1 MNILTD
7 RHKDNLHFI
16 RCNFPKQVFFQI
28 FTGLLVTLLQ
38 NTIVQFHFTL
48 QRIIH
53 FGIQLHTDV
62 EDISSGQFDGKQIK

>member
-7 RHKDNLHFI
+7 GHKDKLHFVI
-16 RCNFPKQVFFQI
+16 HNFPKQVFFQI

-38 NTIVQFHFTL
+38 NAEVQLHFTL
-48 QRIIH
+48 QCRIR

-62 EDISSGQFDGKQIK
+62 EDISSGESDGKQIK

>member
-16 RCNFPKQVFFQI
+16 RRDFPKHVFFQI

-38 NTIVQFHFTL
+38 N
-48 QRIIH
+48 
-53 FGIQLHTDV
+53 
-62 EDISSGQFDGKQIK
+62 